1 MGWRTDVKLALA
13 IALVAVLSAALR
25 LSAPY
30 IPERY
35 AEMCPYPHCMDDMSG
50 TDAASPR

>member
-1 MGWRTDVKLALA
+1 MKVVLAV
-13 IALVAVLSAALR
+13 ALVVVLWAALR
-25 LSAPY
+25 QAAPH
-30 IPERY
+30 IPERF